1 MYKDVIISFLT
12 AELIIQSPWII
23 ETSGSERMA
32 AVVGIAT
39 AVFIFLLFLEDCY
52 EKFRKYAK
60 RVQKIR
66 RTVER
71 LRKGA

>member
-1 MYKDVIISFLT
+1 MHKDVIISFLT
-12 AELIIQSPWII
+12 AELIMQHPWFAQS
-23 ETSGSERMA
+23 TGSERMA
-32 AVVGIAT
+32 IVVGMAT
-39 AVFIFLLFLEDCY
+39 VVFIFLLFLEECY
-52 EKFRKYAK
+52 GKFRKYAK